1 MKKLWL
7 LTAGL
12 VVFSGCIFADSI
24 WSGSSGS
31 SIGIPATA
39 SITPPPTYTGL
50 PISTQNQAPFWNNP
64 SGDTANLGGHL
75 ANIGGVL
82 EGVATQ
88 SNLIGSNL
96 SGGIGGNVLGTY
108 FSFAAG
114 DAATGGGDPAGVT
127 PNNVTTETPSLEFS
141 FMSTATAFNVAV
153 LFADSGLDGGTGNA
167 GGPGT
172 VFGYYYGSGA
182 GIQLHQLGG
191 TVNNNFTGTSPQSL
205 ATAATLDGAGAVYGL
220 YATVCY
226 VYSGTTCTGSVTYT
240 TGAGNFSTNIAAGS
254 QFLGALDWNHFA
266 FFQLTNGEEV
276 LGFEDSPFA
285 LGSTFD
291 TEGEG
296 DFNDV
301 VIGLVGNPAVGS
313 SAPEPGTIAIMG
325 LGLAGLGLIGRRRF
339 VKK

>member
-1 MKKLWL
+1 MKKLWVL
-7 LTAGL
+7 SAGL
-12 VVFSGCIFADSI
+12 VALSGSMFADTV

-31 SIGIPATA
+31 LISVPATS
-39 SITPPPTYTGL
+39 SITPAPAYGP

-64 SGDTANLGGHL
+64 SGDTAALGHL

-88 SNLIGSNL
+88 SDLIGSNL
-96 SGGIGGNVLGTY
+96 VGGVGGNVSGTY
-108 FSFAAG
+108 FSFATG
-114 DAATGGGDPAGVT
+114 DATTGGGDPAGVT
-127 PNNVTTETPSLEFS
+127 PNTATTQSPSLEFS
-141 FMSTATAFNVAV
+141 FMSAATAFNVSV

-191 TVNNNFTGTSPQSL
+191 TINNNSTGTSPQSL
-205 ATAATLDGAGAVYGL
+205 ASGITLDGSGAVYGL

-240 TGAGNFSTNIAAGS
+240 TGAGNYTTNIAAGS
-254 QFLGALDWNHFA
+254 QYLGALDWNHFA

-276 LGFEDSPFA
+276 LGFEDTPFA
-285 LGSTFD
+285 LGATFD

-301 VIGLVGNPAVGS
+301 VIGLIGNPAVGG

>member
-1 MKKLWL
+1 MKKFWFVS
-7 LTAGL
+7 AGL
-12 VVFSGCIFADSI
+12 VALSGSIFADSI

-31 SIGIPATA
+31 LISIPATA
-39 SITPPPTYTGL
+39 SITPAPTYGP

-64 SGDTANLGGHL
+64 SGDTAALGEL
-75 ANIGGVL
+75 ANIGAVL
-82 EGVATQ
+82 AGITTQ

-96 SGGIGGNVLGTY
+96 SGGIGGNVLGSY
-108 FSFAAG
+108 FSFAPG
-114 DAATGGGDPAGVT
+114 DATTGGGDPASIT
-127 PNNVTTETPSLEFS
+127 PNTATSETPTLEFS
-141 FMSTATAFNVAV
+141 FMSTATALNVAV

-167 GGPGT
+167 GGPAT

-191 TVNNNFTGTSPQSL
+191 AVNNNVTGTSPQSL
-205 ATAATLDGAGAVYGL
+205 ATGMALDGSGAVYGL

-240 TGAGNFSTNIAAGS
+240 TGAGNFTTNIAAGS
-254 QFLGALDWNHFA
+254 QYLGALDWNHFS
-266 FFQLTNGEEV
+266 FFQLTSGEEV
-276 LGFEDSPFA
+276 LGFEDTPFA

-301 VIGLVGNPAVGS
+301 VIGLTGNPAVGS